1 MDHKKSNNALLAGDF
16 QRAASAFAANWG
28 DGKIGKDLTQ
38 RSRKHLAEK
47 IHMVNVGE
55 HNVYGDKYGFY
66 EAGRLR
72 KINVTLILLQDT
84 QSHESVSK
92 INSALEQRL
101 SNPSLV
107 YLYKASHMLPI
118 TNPIETA

>member
-1 MDHKKSNNALLAGDF
+1 
-16 QRAASAFAANWG
+16 
-28 DGKIGKDLTQ
+28 
-38 RSRKHLAEK
+38 
-47 IHMVNVGE
+47 MVKVGE

-66 EAGRLR
+66 EADWFS
-72 KINVTLILLQDT
+72 KINVPALLLQDT

-107 YLYKASHMLPI
+107 YVYKASHM
-118 TNPIETA
+118 